1 MSRDEDVPEVE
12 RSRTAPI
19 PISYLDSP
27 IRILGSTARTLDGLP
42 TAAHVS
48 VEDAR
53 HPGQAGAGLTAQQ
66 RETLAD
72 PYVRER
78 FERQAVACGVG
89 AALRSLQHQV
99 DRRCAGSGAALRV
112 RPPRLRAARPRASR
126 GHRGRRTSRATA
138 LASPAEGDDPPPLI
152 CARAGSEP
160 AIAIDRRRAA

>member
-42 TAAHVS
+42 TAAHV
-48 VEDAR
+48 
-53 HPGQAGAGLTAQQ
+53 